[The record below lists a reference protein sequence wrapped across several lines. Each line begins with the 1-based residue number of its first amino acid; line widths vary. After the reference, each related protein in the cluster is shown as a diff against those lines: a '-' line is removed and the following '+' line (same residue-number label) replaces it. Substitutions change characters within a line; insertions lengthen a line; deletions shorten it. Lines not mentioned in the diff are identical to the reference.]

1 MNVNSPSDTV
11 LAEIWAIKD
20 RLSASSGHELSETCR
35 EIYAE
40 QALHPER
47 FLVLRRKANAQQAD
61 AGQPATRPE
70 SDSEGNDKPQLE
82 AEGRSR

>member
-1 MNVNSPSDTV
+1 MNVNSLSDTV
-11 LAEIWAIKD
+11 LDEIWAIKD

-47 FLVLRRKANAQQAD
+47 FLVLRRKANAQQAGS
-61 AGQPATRPE
+61 GQTATRPE
-70 SDSEGNDKPQLE
+70 SDTEGSNQPQPE

>member
-1 MNVNSPSDTV
+1 MNVNSPSDIV
-11 LAEIWAIKD
+11 LDEIWAIKD

-35 EIYAE
+35 KIYAE
-40 QALHPER
+40 QALHPEH
-47 FLVLRRKANAQQAD
+47 FLVLRRKADAQQAG

-70 SDSEGNDKPQLE
+70 SKSEGGDKPQPD